1 MSQIKSGI
9 ILSYASL
16 ALNNLIAIL
25 YTPVLLR
32 YLGQSEY
39 GLYSLIT
46 AIIAYLTIL
55 DFGLGNTIVRYAALY
70 RTQGEMNKLY
80 NLYGLFMKIY
90 VGISLIVIVLGI
102 GVHQHLESFLNV
114 TLTAEEIRRAK
125 IMFVLLIVNLAFTF
139 PLTVFS
145 SIVTAYQRFVF
156 SKTVNIIRLALQ
168 PVIMTPLLIWGYK
181 AITLVVVITVLNL
194 GGLLA
199 QMIYCFVKLK
209 IKVKF
214 GRTDSSII
222 REVIVFSFFIFL
234 GIAVDRME
242 ASTGQIILGIV
253 RGPSTV
259 AIYAIVMQIVFCF
272 FAFASSMSGIFF
284 PRVTELTT
292 VENNR
297 GMLTDLFIK
306 VGRLQY
312 IVLLLVLLGFIFWG
326 RSFVLFWAGEDY
338 LDAYRLSVILLIPLL
353 LASIVHM
360 GTLIVQALNRQKFRG
375 IAFLIVSIIN
385 IIASY
390 FLAKR
395 YGALGCA
402 IPYAATLIIDN
413 IIIMGI
419 YYQKIIRLDI
429 LRFWREILR
438 SVPLVIVSCGM
449 AWLISRYIAPD
460 TIMKFGA
467 GVVVFMAVYIVAA
480 YIMYMNSYE
489 RGLIKRLF
497 TRFIRH

>member
-70 RTQGEMNKLY
+70 RAQDEMDRLY
-80 NLYGLFMKIY
+80 NLYGLFIKIY
-90 VGISLIVIVLGI
+90 VGISLIVIALGI
-102 GVHQHLESFLNV
+102 GVHQHLETFLSA

-139 PLTVFS
+139 PLTIFS
-145 SIVTAYQRFVF
+145 SIVTAYQRFIF
-156 SKTVNIIRLALQ
+156 SKTVNIIRLGLQ
-168 PVIMTPLLIWGYK
+168 PIIMTPLLIWGYK
-181 AITLVVVITVLNL
+181 AITLVVVITVINL
-194 GGLLA
+194 GCLLA
-199 QMIYCFVKLK
+199 QMVYCFVKLR

-214 GRTDSSII
+214 GRVDRSII
-222 REVIVFSFFIFL
+222 REVIIFSFFIFL
-234 GIAVDRME
+234 GVAVDRME
-242 ASTGQIILGIV
+242 GSAGQIILGIV
-253 RGPSTV
+253 RGPATV
-259 AIYAIVMQIVFCF
+259 AVYAVVMQIVFCF

-297 GMLTDLFIK
+297 GLLTDLFIK

-326 RSFVLFWAGEDY
+326 RSFVIFWAGEDY

-375 IAFLIVSIIN
+375 IAFLIVAIIN
-385 IIASY
+385 ITAAF
-390 FLAKR
+390 FLARR
-395 YGALGCA
+395 YGAIGCA

-419 YYQKIIRLDI
+419 YYQKVIRLDM

-438 SVPLVIVSCGM
+438 SVPLIAVSCAM
-449 AWLISRYIAPD
+449 AWLISHYIVPD
-460 TIMKFGA
+460 TIAKFGA
-467 GVVVFMAVYIVAA
+467 GVAIFMAVYVVAA

-489 RGLIKRLF
+489 RGLITRLF